1 VAAQAYPATPETARG
16 LRAAAE
22 FERDGDVVFHAAP
35 LYLLFGPPPCAGLS
49 RSGCFSNVPIWAFT
63 TIVLLSP
70 PNLQP
75 ALEAGPVHFSYP
87 QPQGH
92 PLTSGTLK
100 DWLDRGAKTSGL
112 PDKLCSPADRKA
124 PRGDMSP
131 KEIARYTAA
140 ADQRL

>member
-1 VAAQAYPATPETARG
+1 VAARAYPATPETA
-16 LRAAAE
+16 AAE
-22 FERDGDVVFHAAP
+22 FERDRKVVFHAAP

-63 TIVLLSP
+63 TIVLRSP

-75 ALEAGPVHFSYP
+75 ALEAGPVHFGYP
-87 QPQGH
+87 QPH
-92 PLTSGTLK
+92 PSAHERHK
-100 DWLDRGAKTSGL
+100 DWLNRGAKTSGL
-112 PDKLCSPADRKA
+112 PDNCA
-124 PRGDMSP
+124 PQPTVKRRVAIMSP